1 MEGNSFEI
9 NDLGLGVIQ
18 AALEL
23 SAAPEK
29 GGNQIRVAVLERFQA
44 QPDLSQ
50 AALEV
55 IDISVS
61 ARGWDQFAGFL
72 VG

>member
-1 MEGNSFEI
+1 MLMEA
-9 NDLGLGVIQ
+9 LGVIIEAGVGIIQ

-55 IDISVS
+55 IDIGVS
-61 ARGWDQFAGFL
+61 ARGWD
-72 VG
+72 